1 MIKELTIIL
10 LRGRTLITPSSIPDG
25 AMENHHMAHDNCY
38 VWLFRTFPMRRLHLF
53 SLFQFTLSG
62 SLGGSVNFFG
72 CPGIRFTNLFFEF
85 HGSSPTKPGC
95 GCKQYRGKSKYR
107 TTTSTGEHH
116 ASSVPPKKRKM
127 VYDNELKSKDFRR
140 CFRIIN
146 TSASHGNSLR
156 AQVRELH
163 QQTRRLKK
171 RLLKKS
177 EKLKQYE
184 QIASDKKIK
193 INDGRII

>member
-1 MIKELTIIL
+1 
-10 LRGRTLITPSSIPDG
+10 
-25 AMENHHMAHDNCY
+25 
-38 VWLFRTFPMRRLHLF
+38 
-53 SLFQFTLSG
+53 
-62 SLGGSVNFFG
+62 
-72 CPGIRFTNLFFEF
+72 
-85 HGSSPTKPGC
+85 
-95 GCKQYRGKSKYR
+95 
-107 TTTSTGEHH
+107 
-116 ASSVPPKKRKM
+116 M

-146 TSASHGNSLR
+146 TSTSHGNLIR

-184 QIASDKKIK
+184 QIASNKK
-193 INDGRII
+193 